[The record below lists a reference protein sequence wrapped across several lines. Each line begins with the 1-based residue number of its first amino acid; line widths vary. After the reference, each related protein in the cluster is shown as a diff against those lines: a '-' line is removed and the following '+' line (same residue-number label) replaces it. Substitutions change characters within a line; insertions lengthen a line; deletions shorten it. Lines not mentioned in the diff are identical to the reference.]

1 MIFYIYLVII
11 FIIKRDVCYVIKI
24 KIMLLL
30 YRKKE
35 KKLKNC
41 FLKIKLYKVKKV
53 YIVIIL

>member
-1 MIFYIYLVII
+1 MIFDIYLVII
-11 FIIKRDVCYVIKI
+11 FIIKRDVCYVINI
-24 KIMLLL
+24 KIILLL
-30 YRKKE
+30 YIKKE

>member
-1 MIFYIYLVII
+1 
-11 FIIKRDVCYVIKI
+11 
-24 KIMLLL
+24 MLLEL
-30 YRKKE
+30 KLCYYYIERKK